1 MLVESTIVFFGKIIA
16 NLKNILYNYITEV
29 YASETII
36 YYWRRL
42 K

>member
-1 MLVESTIVFFGKIIA
+1 MLVKINVLFFGKIIA
-16 NLKNILYNYITEV
+16 NFKNILYNYVTEV